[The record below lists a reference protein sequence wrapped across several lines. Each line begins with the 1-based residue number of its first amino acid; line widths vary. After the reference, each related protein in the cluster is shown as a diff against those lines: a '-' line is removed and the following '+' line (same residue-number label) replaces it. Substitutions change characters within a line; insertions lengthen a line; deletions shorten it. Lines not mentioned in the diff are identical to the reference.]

1 MILQP
6 TIAMTSWWASIVLA
20 AVGIGLLLYLACIVV
35 LYVRG
40 KKDDARAWAG
50 FIPDCVVLGKR
61 LLGDPTVP
69 RRAKL
74 LVAVLVVYLALPF
87 DLVPDF
93 IPVAGVADDAILAA
107 LVLRYVLRS
116 VSTRTL
122 AARWPGPEPSLRL
135 LLRLA
140 GQPDHKA
147 L

>member
-1 MILQP
+1 
-6 TIAMTSWWASIVLA
+6 MTSWWASIVLA
-20 AVGIGLLLYLACIVV
+20 ALAIGLLLYLGFIVV

-93 IPVAGVADDAILAA
+93 IPVAGLADDAILAA
-107 LVLRYVLRS
+107 LVLRYVLRCMS
-116 VSTRTL
+116 IETL
-122 AARWPGPEPSLRL
+122 AARWPGPEPSLQL
-135 LLRLA
+135 LLKLA
-140 GQPDHKA
+140 GQPGHKV